1 MFKRK
6 SSLPTPPTKLSFT
19 DILSDLTRLQTYH
32 QTHIGEKIDVLEIV
46 KTEDSTDEG
55 PAPIDPIPKI
65 LSPTFLGNLNKVDD
79 ASSEVVSNT
88 YEIITNFIRVNEQLI
103 KSQKDLD
110 GLGSDIEVLRKELS
124 GTIDTLN
131 NSNIPIGEG
140 DDSLYFHK
148 TIFYDN
154 MILSND
160 ENPHIEWSG
169 DRLSELERKIIVIDG
184 KSGLIALYNQA
195 VNERN
200 EKK

>member
-6 SSLPTPPTKLSFT
+6 SSLPAPPTTLSFT

-32 QTHIGEKIDVLEIV
+32 QTHIGEKIDALEIV
-46 KTEDSTDEG
+46 KTEDSADEG
-55 PAPIDPIPKI
+55 PAPNPIPKI

-110 GLGSDIEVLRKELS
+110 GLGSDIEVLRKELR

-140 DDSLYFHK
+140 DDNSC
-148 TIFYDN
+148 I
-154 MILSND
+154 
-160 ENPHIEWSG
+160 
-169 DRLSELERKIIVIDG
+169 
-184 KSGLIALYNQA
+184 GL
-195 VNERN
+195 
-200 EKK
+200 

>member
-6 SSLPTPPTKLSFT
+6 SSLPAPPTTLSFT

-46 KTEDSTDEG
+46 KTEDSADEG
-55 PAPIDPIPKI
+55 PAPNPIPKI

-110 GLGSDIEVLRKELS
+110 GLGSDIEVLRKELR

-140 DDSLYFHK
+140 DDIRMKNCKHDPGLKPYFLLTRSLH
-148 TIFYDN
+148 TLSDLCVRGIRDN
-154 MILSND
+154 LL
-160 ENPHIEWSG
+160 
-169 DRLSELERKIIVIDG
+169 R
-184 KSGLIALYNQA
+184 
-195 VNERN
+195 
-200 EKK
+200 